1 MLMLFTELELRDL
14 RIKKTISIQQDV
26 LEKGQHRANEFFSGN
41 FSLYITYLI
50 NSDVKGVM
58 INSGIHST
66 NQLYSTS
73 PTNDY
78 KHKKEVS
85 NAIDSILNME

>member
-66 NQLYSTS
+66 NQPYSAS

-78 KHKKEVS
+78 KHKKEVA

>member
-1 MLMLFTELELRDL
+1 M

-58 INSGIHST
+58 NSGIHST
-66 NQLYSTS
+66 NQPYATS

-78 KHKKEVS
+78 RHKKEVS

>member
-1 MLMLFTELELRDL
+1 MLMLFTELGLRDL

-26 LEKGQHRANEFFSGN
+26 LETGQHRANEFFSGN

-66 NQLYSTS
+66 NQPYT
-73 PTNDY
+73 PPPANDY
-78 KHKKEVS
+78 SHKKEVK